1 MMLLGSS
8 CSQRPVAVVSRLD
21 LPLKQRLEVPQK
33 VASASLRLTDF
44 VGFIATSFKVPLLV
58 ETSLPNAKVRI
69 NEGSY
74 SARQLLDDVV
84 PQLIGVEWKDEEG
97 VAHIYEKQLVSSPG
111 NLLNVR
117 IPHFAFHGEVG
128 EFMYLF
134 RPCISSVIH
143 GYGCQ
148 GGVYSGFQLPKLK
161 HGQLPDGQSFEN
173 AAARNILL
181 AALQANGRFYVVIAF
196 PNDQPKLHS
205 DYPFLNWFAESLEQ
219 NEPSS
224 ILVQP
229 EAVNNNPGDSTKVE
243 EARPRA

>member
-1 MMLLGSS
+1 MVLS
-8 CSQRPVAVVSRLD
+8 
-21 LPLKQRLEVPQK
+21 
-33 VASASLRLTDF
+33 
-44 VGFIATSFKVPLLV
+44 ATSFKVPLLV
-58 ETSLPNAKVRI
+58 ETSLPDANVRI
-69 NEGSY
+69 KEGTY
-74 SARQLLDDVV
+74 SARQLLDDVAAQV
-84 PQLIGVEWKDEEG
+84 IGVAWKDEEG

-161 HGQLPDGQSFEN
+161 QGQLPEGQSFEN
-173 AAARNILL
+173 AVARNILL

-196 PNDQPKLHS
+196 PNGQPRL
-205 DYPFLNWFAESLEQ
+205 
-219 NEPSS
+219 
-224 ILVQP
+224 I
-229 EAVNNNPGDSTKVE
+229 
-243 EARPRA
+243 